1 MIAPQKRACK
11 TDKVI
16 IVRQTNQA
24 GILSLL
30 PGFCCVKTKRFF
42 LTHTES
48 TIHATAG
55 RETTP
60 QGVQN
65 STGEK
70 ERERER
76 ALRGRGRGLLC
87 TTPHLLGEWAGC
99 NQGRDSEHHGGWW
112 GAGKSVKR
120 GSSQKPYRLLAN
132 FFVSCA

>member
-16 IVRQTNQA
+16 IVGQTNQA
-24 GILSLL
+24 GILSHL

-70 ERERER
+70 ERQRER
-76 ALRGRGRGLLC
+76 AEGK
-87 TTPHLLGEWAGC
+87 
-99 NQGRDSEHHGGWW
+99 
-112 GAGKSVKR
+112 GAGVALHYPPPAQR
-120 GSSQKPYRLLAN
+120 VGG
-132 FFVSCA
+132 V